1 MINRENV
8 GKGSRLD
15 SLVRSQGQVALDFGG
30 VWMGPMIRGA
40 EAGWIVL
47 IELIRSF
54 GFERFDSNMSDLPLN
69 FGSVSFDV
77 SFTKNREL

>member
-54 GFERFDSNMSDLPLN
+54 AVLKDSIRICLICL
-69 FGSVSFDV
+69 
-77 SFTKNREL
+77 